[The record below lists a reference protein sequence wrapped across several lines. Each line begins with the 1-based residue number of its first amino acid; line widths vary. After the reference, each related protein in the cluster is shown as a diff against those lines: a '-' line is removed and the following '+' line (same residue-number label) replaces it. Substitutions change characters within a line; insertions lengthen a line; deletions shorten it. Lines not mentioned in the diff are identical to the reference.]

1 MEPIFTNNAII
12 FGLLATVLALVF
24 YTEALKTPFWTKFYK
39 VVPGLLLCYF
49 LPALLNWPF
58 GLIAPE
64 WYDNDLLEALRQL
77 GHTPP
82 TDLNFEKMTHWLE
95 ANKIDAAVYAEYKR
109 EAAAYSV
116 ATNYFLPASLLLF
129 CLSLD
134 LKGII
139 GLGPKAIIMF
149 LTGTLGVILGGP
161 VALWAVYT
169 FFPDGFIPA
178 EHDNVWRG
186 LACIAGSWIG
196 GGPNQMA
203 LKQIYEVDNTLFGTV
218 VVVDVIVANIW
229 MAFLL
234 YGAKNTNRID
244 RWLKADTSGIDALQE
259 KIATYRASI
268 ERVPGTSDMVMLMG
282 LTFGGV
288 ALAHLLA
295 TNVIDLMN
303 ANMEAL
309 KAARLDS
316 LAKPFFWVVL
326 FATFIG
332 IALSFTPAKRFEGVG
347 ASRWGSVF
355 IYLLVAS
362 IGMQMNLLKIS
373 ENLGLFVVGFIWMA
387 THGLVMFGMAKL
399 IRAPF
404 FFLAVG
410 SQANIGGAASAPVVA
425 SAFSTALAPVGVLL
439 AVLGYAIGTYGG
451 MFCAGLMRWVGGD

>member
-1 MEPIFTNNAII
+1 MEPFFTNNAII
-12 FGLLATVLALVF
+12 FGLLAAVLALVF
-24 YTEALKTPFWTKFYK
+24 YTEGLKTPFWTKFYSI
-39 VVPGLLLCYF
+39 VPGLLLCYF
-49 LPALLNWPF
+49 LPALLYWPL

-64 WYDNDLLEALRQL
+64 WYDNDLLDALRQL
-77 GHTPP
+77 GHNPP
-82 TDLNFEKMTHWLE
+82 TGLSFDKMTAWLAE
-95 ANKIDAAVYAEYKR
+95 NQVAPEVYEVHKK

-129 CLSLD
+129 CISLD

-139 GLGPKAIIMF
+139 SLGPKALIMF

-161 VALWAVYT
+161 VALGVVYNLL
-169 FFPDGFIPA
+169 PDGIIPA
-178 EHDNVWRG
+178 EKGEVWRG
-186 LACIAGSWIG
+186 LSCIAGSWIG

-218 VVVDVIVANIW
+218 VVVDVIVANFW

-234 YGAKNTNRID
+234 YGAKISDRID
-244 RWLKADTSGIDALQE
+244 RWLKADTSGIEALKE

-268 ERVPGTSDMVMLMG
+268 ERVPGTRDMVMLAG
-282 LTFGGV
+282 VTFGCV
-288 ALAHLLA
+288 ALSHWLA
-295 TNVIDLMN
+295 SNLIDLMN

-326 FATFIG
+326 FATVIG
-332 IALSFTPAKRFEGVG
+332 IVLSFTPAKRFEGVG

-362 IGMQMNLLKIS
+362 IGMQMNLLKIA

-387 THGLVMFGMAKL
+387 THGLVMFGVAKL

-451 MFCAGLMRWVGGD
+451 MLCAGLMRWVTG

>member
-1 MEPIFTNNAII
+1 MEPFFTNNAIV

-24 YTEALKTPFWTKFYK
+24 YTEGLKTPFWTKFYK
-39 VVPGLLLCYF
+39 FVPGLLLCYF
-49 LPALLNWPF
+49 LPALLNWPL

-77 GHTPP
+77 GHNPP
-82 TDLNFEKMTHWLE
+82 TNLDFEKMTAWLE
-95 ANKIDAAVYAEYKR
+95 ANQVDPAVYEGYKK

-116 ATNYFLPASLLLF
+116 STNYFLPASLLLF
-129 CLSLD
+129 CISLD

-161 VALWAVYT
+161 VALWVVYT

-178 EHDNVWRG
+178 QHDDVWRG
-186 LACIAGSWIG
+186 LSCIAGSWIG

-203 LKQIYEVDNTLFGTV
+203 LQQIYAVDNTLFGTV

-234 YGAKNTNRID
+234 YGASITQRID
-244 RWLKADTSGIDALQE
+244 RWLKADTSSIDALQE
-259 KIATYRASI
+259 KVAAYRASI
-268 ERVPGTSDMVMLMG
+268 EKVPGTRDMILLMG
-282 LTFGGV
+282 VTFGGV
-288 ALAHLLA
+288 AVSHWLA
-295 TNVIDLMN
+295 TNTIDWMN

-326 FATFIG
+326 FSTVVG
-332 IALSFTPAKRFEGVG
+332 ILLSFTPAKRFEGVG

-362 IGMQMNLLKIS
+362 IGMQMNLLKIF

-387 THGLVMFGMAKL
+387 VHGLLLIIVAKL

-425 SAFSTALAPVGVLL
+425 SAFNTALAPVGVLL

-451 MFCAGLMRWVGGD
+451 MFCAGMMRMLGG